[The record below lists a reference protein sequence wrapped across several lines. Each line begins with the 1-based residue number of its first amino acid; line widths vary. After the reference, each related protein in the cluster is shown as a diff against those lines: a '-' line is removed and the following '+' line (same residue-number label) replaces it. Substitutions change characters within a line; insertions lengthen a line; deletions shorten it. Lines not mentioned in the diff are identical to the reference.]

1 MQVGPLSISVAANNF
16 KDYNGGVFTGEC
28 IIVDRIGGNKYGAG
42 CDYESNVQLNH
53 GVQLVGY
60 GSEDGV
66 DFWIVRNSWG
76 AAWGEQGYIRWV
88 SSAVTARC
96 TRTYH

>member
-1 MQVGPLSISVAANNF
+1 MLLIYTS
-16 KDYNGGVFTGEC
+16 
-28 IIVDRIGGNKYGAG
+28 AG

-88 SSAVTARC
+88 TARL
-96 TRTYH
+96 HQ

>member
-1 MQVGPLSISVAANNF
+1 MIYTS
-16 KDYNGGVFTGEC
+16 
-28 IIVDRIGGNKYGAG
+28 AG

-88 SSAVTARC
+88 TVQ
-96 TRTYH
+96 

>member
-1 MQVGPLSISVAANNF
+1 MIYISS
-16 KDYNGGVFTGEC
+16 
-28 IIVDRIGGNKYGAG
+28 G

-76 AAWGEQGYIRWV
+76 AAWGEQGYIRWGDY
-88 SSAVTARC
+88 SIVT
-96 TRTYH
+96 

>member
-1 MQVGPLSISVAANNF
+1 M
-16 KDYNGGVFTGEC
+16 
-28 IIVDRIGGNKYGAG
+28 
-42 CDYESNVQLNH
+42 QLNH

-88 SSAVTARC
+88 TARLLINSDISKNP
-96 TRTYH
+96 RNKLGNL